1 MRILKADEGALSRL
15 RARLVSGETLAQIA
29 GDLGLGEHL
38 RLGPG
43 ELKTGGFRRASIL
56 ADALEALLGA
66 IFLDSGFDAAAA
78 AVARIMGPRMSDLP
92 AAGLLKDPKTRLQ
105 EALQAH
111 GLALPVYT
119 LTGVAGDP
127 HVQSFTVS
135 CEIPILETRGRGR
148 GRQPPPCG
156 AIGRR
161 EIVRTAAAR
170 NAEAGMSEPKF
181 HAGHVAIVG
190 RPNVGKSTL
199 VNALV
204 GRKVSIVTAKPQT
217 TRHRILGVVN
227 RPEAQLVL
235 VDTPGLHESTRRVM
249 NQYMNRVAI
258 SSSQDADVILFV
270 IEAMQFTDEDEWVWE
285 RVRGLKQPLFLV
297 INKVDRVFPK
307 EQMLPFLEE
316 MTQRIPASG
325 IIPIS
330 ALQSDNLDRLVDLIG
345 SRLPVSPPLFASD
358 VVTDRDEPFH
368 AAEIVREKLTLKLRE
383 ELPYG
388 INVQIE
394 RFADENNRIMINAV
408 IWVERAGQ
416 KAIVI
421 GQGGE
426 RLKEIGRLARIEL
439 NDLWQRSV
447 HLELWVKV
455 KENWADSEMALRQF
469 GYDTL

>member
-1 MRILKADEGALSRL
+1 LS
-15 RARLVSGETLAQIA
+15 AA
-29 GDLGLGEHL
+29 
-38 RLGPG
+38 P
-43 ELKTGGFRRASIL
+43 FR
-56 ADALEALLGA
+56 
-66 IFLDSGFDAAAA
+66 
-78 AVARIMGPRMSDLP
+78 
-92 AAGLLKDPKTRLQ
+92 
-105 EALQAH
+105 
-111 GLALPVYT
+111 
-119 LTGVAGDP
+119 
-127 HVQSFTVS
+127 
-135 CEIPILETRGRGR
+135 
-148 GRQPPPCG
+148 
-156 AIGRR
+156 
-161 EIVRTAAAR
+161 
-170 NAEAGMSEPKF
+170 
-181 HAGHVAIVG
+181 AGHVAIVG

-204 GRKVSIVTAKPQT
+204 GRKVTIVAPKPQT

-227 RPEAQLVL
+227 RPDAQLVL
-235 VDTPGLHESTRRVM
+235 VDTPGLHEGARRVM

-258 SSSQDADVILFV
+258 SSSQDADVIVFV
-270 IEAMQFTDEDEWVWE
+270 IEAMRFTEEDLWVWD
-285 RVRGLKQPLFLV
+285 RVRGLKQPLILV
-297 INKVDRVFPK
+297 INKLDRVFPK
-307 EQMLPFLEE
+307 SELLPFLED
-316 MTQRIPASG
+316 MTRRVPASE

-330 ALQSDNLDRLVDLIG
+330 AQASDNLERLVELIAA
-345 SRLPVSPPLFASD
+345 RLPVSPPLFAPE

-388 INVQIE
+388 VNVQIE
-394 RFADENNRIMINAV
+394 RFAEENGRILIHAV

>member
-1 MRILKADEGALSRL
+1 
-15 RARLVSGETLAQIA
+15 
-29 GDLGLGEHL
+29 
-38 RLGPG
+38 
-43 ELKTGGFRRASIL
+43 
-56 ADALEALLGA
+56 
-66 IFLDSGFDAAAA
+66 
-78 AVARIMGPRMSDLP
+78 
-92 AAGLLKDPKTRLQ
+92 
-105 EALQAH
+105 
-111 GLALPVYT
+111 
-119 LTGVAGDP
+119 
-127 HVQSFTVS
+127 
-135 CEIPILETRGRGR
+135 
-148 GRQPPPCG
+148 
-156 AIGRR
+156 
-161 EIVRTAAAR
+161 
-170 NAEAGMSEPKF
+170 MSEAKF
-181 HAGHVAIVG
+181 RAGHVAIVG

-227 RPEAQLVL
+227 RPDAQLVL

-249 NQYMNRVAI
+249 NQYMNRVAL
-258 SSSQDADVILFV
+258 SSSQDADIILFV
-270 IEAMQFTDEDEWVWE
+270 IEAMRFTDEDMWVWE
-285 RVRGLKQPLFLV
+285 RVRGLKQPLFLC

-307 EQMLPFLEE
+307 EKLLPFLDE
-316 MTQRIPASG
+316 MTERIPASG

-330 ALQSDNLDRLVDLIG
+330 ALESDNLDRLVDLIG
-345 SRLPVSPPLFASD
+345 SRLPVSPPLFAAD

-469 GYDTL
+469 GYDSL

>member
-1 MRILKADEGALSRL
+1 MSEA
-15 RARLVSGETLAQIA
+15 
-29 GDLGLGEHL
+29 
-38 RLGPG
+38 P
-43 ELKTGGFRRASIL
+43 FR
-56 ADALEALLGA
+56 
-66 IFLDSGFDAAAA
+66 
-78 AVARIMGPRMSDLP
+78 
-92 AAGLLKDPKTRLQ
+92 
-105 EALQAH
+105 
-111 GLALPVYT
+111 
-119 LTGVAGDP
+119 
-127 HVQSFTVS
+127 
-135 CEIPILETRGRGR
+135 
-148 GRQPPPCG
+148 
-156 AIGRR
+156 
-161 EIVRTAAAR
+161 
-170 NAEAGMSEPKF
+170 AGM
-181 HAGHVAIVG
+181 VAIVG

-204 GRKVSIVTAKPQT
+204 GRKVSIVSAKPQT

-235 VDTPGLHESTRRVM
+235 VDTPGLHETTRRVM

-258 SSSQDADVILFV
+258 SSSRDADVILFV
-270 IEAMQFTDEDEWVWE
+270 VEAMRFTEEDAWVWE

-297 INKVDRVFPK
+297 INKVDRVVPK
-307 EQMLPFLEE
+307 DKLLPFIEE
-316 MTQRIPASG
+316 MSEKVPASG
-325 IIPIS
+325 IVPVS
-330 ALQSDNLDRLVDLIG
+330 ALESDNLDRLADAVG
-345 SRLPVSPPLFASD
+345 ARLPASPALFAPD
-358 VVTDRDEPFH
+358 VLTDRDEPFH
-368 AAEIVREKLTLKLRE
+368 AAEVVREKLTLKLRE

-394 RFADENNRIMINAV
+394 RFADEGGRVLINAV

-469 GYDTL
+469 GYEAL

>member
-1 MRILKADEGALSRL
+1 M
-15 RARLVSGETLAQIA
+15 SGPL
-29 GDLGLGEHL
+29 
-38 RLGPG
+38 
-43 ELKTGGFRRASIL
+43 FR
-56 ADALEALLGA
+56 
-66 IFLDSGFDAAAA
+66 
-78 AVARIMGPRMSDLP
+78 
-92 AAGLLKDPKTRLQ
+92 
-105 EALQAH
+105 
-111 GLALPVYT
+111 
-119 LTGVAGDP
+119 
-127 HVQSFTVS
+127 
-135 CEIPILETRGRGR
+135 
-148 GRQPPPCG
+148 
-156 AIGRR
+156 
-161 EIVRTAAAR
+161 
-170 NAEAGMSEPKF
+170 
-181 HAGHVAIVG
+181 AGHVAIVG

-204 GRKVSIVTAKPQT
+204 GRKVSIVAPKPQT

-227 RPEAQLVL
+227 RPEFQLVL

-258 SSSQDADVILFV
+258 SSSQDADVILLV
-270 IEAMQFTDEDEWVWE
+270 IEAMRLTDEDLWVWE

-307 EQMLPFLEE
+307 QELLPFLED

-325 IIPIS
+325 ILPVS
-330 ALQSDNLDRLVDLIG
+330 ALQADNLQRLVEVVG
-345 SRLPVSPPLFASD
+345 ARLPVGPPLFAAD
-358 VVTDRDEPFH
+358 IITDRDEPFH

-394 RFADENNRIMINAV
+394 RFADEGGRIMINAV

-455 KENWADSEMALRQF
+455 KENWADSEMALSQF
-469 GYDTL
+469 GYNKL

>member
-1 MRILKADEGALSRL
+1 VNS
-15 RARLVSGETLAQIA
+15 ST
-29 GDLGLGEHL
+29 
-38 RLGPG
+38 
-43 ELKTGGFRRASIL
+43 FR
-56 ADALEALLGA
+56 
-66 IFLDSGFDAAAA
+66 
-78 AVARIMGPRMSDLP
+78 
-92 AAGLLKDPKTRLQ
+92 
-105 EALQAH
+105 
-111 GLALPVYT
+111 
-119 LTGVAGDP
+119 
-127 HVQSFTVS
+127 
-135 CEIPILETRGRGR
+135 
-148 GRQPPPCG
+148 
-156 AIGRR
+156 
-161 EIVRTAAAR
+161 
-170 NAEAGMSEPKF
+170 AGM
-181 HAGHVAIVG
+181 VAIVG

-235 VDTPGLHESTRRVM
+235 VDTPGLHESARRVM

-270 IEAMQFTDEDEWVWE
+270 VEAMRFTDEDVWVWE

-297 INKVDRVFPK
+297 VNKIDRVHPK
-307 EQMLPFLEE
+307 DQILPFLEE

-325 IIPIS
+325 IVPIS
-330 ALQSDNLDRLVDLIG
+330 ALDSDNLDRLVNLVG
-345 SRLPVSPPLFASD
+345 SRLPVAPPLFAPD
-358 VVTDRDEPFH
+358 VLTDRDEPFH

-394 RFADENNRIMINAV
+394 RFAEEEGRIMIHAI

-426 RLKEIGRLARIEL
+426 RLREIGRLARIEL
-439 NDLWQRSV
+439 NDSWQRPV

>member
-1 MRILKADEGALSRL
+1 
-15 RARLVSGETLAQIA
+15 VSGA
-29 GDLGLGEHL
+29 
-38 RLGPG
+38 P
-43 ELKTGGFRRASIL
+43 FR
-56 ADALEALLGA
+56 
-66 IFLDSGFDAAAA
+66 
-78 AVARIMGPRMSDLP
+78 
-92 AAGLLKDPKTRLQ
+92 
-105 EALQAH
+105 
-111 GLALPVYT
+111 
-119 LTGVAGDP
+119 
-127 HVQSFTVS
+127 
-135 CEIPILETRGRGR
+135 
-148 GRQPPPCG
+148 
-156 AIGRR
+156 
-161 EIVRTAAAR
+161 
-170 NAEAGMSEPKF
+170 
-181 HAGHVAIVG
+181 AGHVAIVG

-204 GRKVSIVTAKPQT
+204 GRKVTIVAPKPQT
-217 TRHRILGVVN
+217 TRHRILGLVN
-227 RPEAQLVL
+227 RPDAQLVL
-235 VDTPGLHESTRRVM
+235 VDTPGLHESAKRVM

-270 IEAMQFTDEDEWVWE
+270 IEAMRFTEEDEWVWD
-285 RVRGLKQPLFLV
+285 RVRGLKQPLFVV

-307 EQMLPFLEE
+307 EQLLPFLEE
-316 MTQRIPASG
+316 ITQEIPASAVV
-325 IIPIS
+325 PIS
-330 ALQSDNLDRLVDLIG
+330 AQSGDNLDRLVDLVG
-345 SRLPVSPPLFASD
+345 SRLPVSPPLFALD

-394 RFADENNRIMINAV
+394 RFAEEGGRIMINAV

-469 GYDTL
+469 GFDSL

>member
-1 MRILKADEGALSRL
+1 MSGA
-15 RARLVSGETLAQIA
+15 
-29 GDLGLGEHL
+29 
-38 RLGPG
+38 P
-43 ELKTGGFRRASIL
+43 FR
-56 ADALEALLGA
+56 
-66 IFLDSGFDAAAA
+66 
-78 AVARIMGPRMSDLP
+78 
-92 AAGLLKDPKTRLQ
+92 
-105 EALQAH
+105 
-111 GLALPVYT
+111 
-119 LTGVAGDP
+119 
-127 HVQSFTVS
+127 
-135 CEIPILETRGRGR
+135 
-148 GRQPPPCG
+148 
-156 AIGRR
+156 
-161 EIVRTAAAR
+161 
-170 NAEAGMSEPKF
+170 
-181 HAGHVAIVG
+181 AGHVAIVG

-204 GRKVSIVTAKPQT
+204 GRKVTIVAPKPQT

-235 VDTPGLHESTRRVM
+235 VDTPGLHESARRVM

-270 IEAMQFTDEDEWVWE
+270 IEALRFTEEDEWVWD

-297 INKVDRVFPK
+297 VNKVDRVHPR
-307 EQMLPFLEE
+307 EALLPFLEE
-316 MTQRIPASG
+316 MSARIPASAVV
-325 IIPIS
+325 PVS
-330 ALQSDNLDRLVDLIG
+330 AQAADNLDRLVTVVG
-345 SRLPVSPPLFASD
+345 SRLPVSPPLFAPD
-358 VVTDRDEPFH
+358 VLTDRDEPFH

-394 RFADENNRIMINAV
+394 RFLEERGRIMINAV

>member
-1 MRILKADEGALSRL
+1 
-15 RARLVSGETLAQIA
+15 
-29 GDLGLGEHL
+29 
-38 RLGPG
+38 
-43 ELKTGGFRRASIL
+43 
-56 ADALEALLGA
+56 
-66 IFLDSGFDAAAA
+66 
-78 AVARIMGPRMSDLP
+78 MSDSNF
-92 AAGLLKDPKTRLQ
+92 R
-105 EALQAH
+105 
-111 GLALPVYT
+111 
-119 LTGVAGDP
+119 
-127 HVQSFTVS
+127 
-135 CEIPILETRGRGR
+135 
-148 GRQPPPCG
+148 
-156 AIGRR
+156 
-161 EIVRTAAAR
+161 
-170 NAEAGMSEPKF
+170 
-181 HAGHVAIVG
+181 AGHVAIVG

-204 GRKVSIVTAKPQT
+204 GRKVTIVTAKPQT
-217 TRHRILGVVN
+217 TRHRILGLVN

-258 SSSQDADVILFV
+258 SSSQDADVVLFV
-270 IEAMQFTDEDEWVWE
+270 IEAMRFTEEDVWVWE

-297 INKVDRVFPK
+297 VNKVDRVYPK
-307 EQMLPFLEE
+307 DQLLPFLEE
-316 MTQRIPASG
+316 MTT
-325 IIPIS
+325 
-330 ALQSDNLDRLVDLIG
+330 
-345 SRLPVSPPLFASD
+345 RLPISPPLFAPD
-358 VVTDRDEPFH
+358 VLTDRDEPFH

-394 RFADENNRIMINAV
+394 RFADEDNRIMINAV

>member
-1 MRILKADEGALSRL
+1 MSAPQF
-15 RARLVSGETLAQIA
+15 RAGQ
-29 GDLGLGEHL
+29 
-38 RLGPG
+38 
-43 ELKTGGFRRASIL
+43 
-56 ADALEALLGA
+56 
-66 IFLDSGFDAAAA
+66 
-78 AVARIMGPRMSDLP
+78 
-92 AAGLLKDPKTRLQ
+92 
-105 EALQAH
+105 
-111 GLALPVYT
+111 
-119 LTGVAGDP
+119 
-127 HVQSFTVS
+127 
-135 CEIPILETRGRGR
+135 
-148 GRQPPPCG
+148 
-156 AIGRR
+156 
-161 EIVRTAAAR
+161 
-170 NAEAGMSEPKF
+170 
-181 HAGHVAIVG
+181 VAIVG

-227 RPEAQLVL
+227 RAAAQLVL

-270 IEAMQFTDEDEWVWE
+270 IEALRFTDEDDWVWE

-297 INKVDRVFPK
+297 INKVDRVYPK
-307 EQMLPFLEE
+307 ELLLPFLDE
-316 MTQRIPASG
+316 MAQRVPASA
-325 IIPIS
+325 IVPVS
-330 ALQSDNLDRLVDLIG
+330 ALQADNLERLVELVG
-345 SRLPVSPPLFASD
+345 SRLPVAPPLFGSG
-358 VVTDRDEPFH
+358 VLTDRDEPFH
-368 AAEIVREKLTLKLRE
+368 AAEVVREKLTLKLRE

-394 RFADENNRIMINAV
+394 RFADEDGRIMINAV
-408 IWVERAGQ
+408 IWVERSSQ

-469 GYDTL
+469 GYESL

>member
-1 MRILKADEGALSRL
+1 
-15 RARLVSGETLAQIA
+15 
-29 GDLGLGEHL
+29 
-38 RLGPG
+38 
-43 ELKTGGFRRASIL
+43 
-56 ADALEALLGA
+56 
-66 IFLDSGFDAAAA
+66 
-78 AVARIMGPRMSDLP
+78 MS
-92 AAGLLKDPKTRLQ
+92 
-105 EALQAH
+105 
-111 GLALPVYT
+111 
-119 LTGVAGDP
+119 
-127 HVQSFTVS
+127 S
-135 CEIPILETRGRGR
+135 
-148 GRQPPPCG
+148 
-156 AIGRR
+156 
-161 EIVRTAAAR
+161 
-170 NAEAGMSEPKF
+170 PKF
-181 HAGHVAIVG
+181 RAGTVAIVG

-204 GRKVSIVTAKPQT
+204 GRKITIVTNKPQT

-227 RPEAQLVL
+227 RPDAQLVL

-270 IEAMQFTDEDEWVWE
+270 VEAQRFTDEDMWVWE

-297 INKVDRVFPK
+297 INKVDRVTPK
-307 EQMLPFLEE
+307 DNLLPFIEE
-316 MTQRIPASG
+316 MAEKIPASG
-325 IIPIS
+325 IIPVS
-330 ALQSDNLDRLVDLIG
+330 AQEADNLERLVEVIG
-345 SRLPVSPPLFASD
+345 ARMPVGPPLFAAD

-368 AAEIVREKLTLKLRE
+368 AAEVVREKLTLKLRE

-394 RFADENNRIMINAV
+394 RFAEEGGRTMINAV

-469 GYDTL
+469 GYATS

>member
-1 MRILKADEGALSRL
+1 
-15 RARLVSGETLAQIA
+15 
-29 GDLGLGEHL
+29 
-38 RLGPG
+38 
-43 ELKTGGFRRASIL
+43 
-56 ADALEALLGA
+56 
-66 IFLDSGFDAAAA
+66 
-78 AVARIMGPRMSDLP
+78 
-92 AAGLLKDPKTRLQ
+92 
-105 EALQAH
+105 
-111 GLALPVYT
+111 
-119 LTGVAGDP
+119 
-127 HVQSFTVS
+127 
-135 CEIPILETRGRGR
+135 
-148 GRQPPPCG
+148 
-156 AIGRR
+156 
-161 EIVRTAAAR
+161 
-170 NAEAGMSEPKF
+170 MSEPKF

-227 RPEAQLVL
+227 RPDAQLVL

-270 IEAMQFTDEDEWVWE
+270 IEAMQFTDEDIWVWE

-297 INKVDRVFPK
+297 VNKVDRVFPK
-307 EQMLPFLEE
+307 DQLLPFLED
-316 MTQRIPASG
+316 MTQRVPASE

-330 ALQSDNLDRLVDLIG
+330 ALASDNLDRLMDLVG
-345 SRLPVSPPLFASD
+345 SRLPVSPPLFA
-358 VVTDRDEPFH
+358 P
-368 AAEIVREKLTLKLRE
+368 EIVREKLTLKLRE

-394 RFADENNRIMINAV
+394 RFAEENNRIMINAV